1 MKLMRSHSVQRKRS
15 TDYKEKIPADLA
27 SDIQSR
33 VDAVKKALEGTDI
46 DRIKQA
52 SDELNTFMQKIG
64 EAMQGA
70 QQQSGQQQGP
80 TAGQTASQEKPDIE
94 EAEVEIVEDEKK

>member
-1 MKLMRSHSVQRKRS
+1 MLKVRFL
-15 TDYKEKIPADLA
+15 LL
-27 SDIQSR
+27 IQSC
-33 VDAVKKALEGTDI
+33 VDTVKKALEGTDI

-52 SDELNTFMQKIG
+52 SDELGTCMQNIG

-70 QQQSGQQQGP
+70 EAQQGP
-80 TAGQTASQEKPDIE
+80 APGPSASQNKPDMK